1 MGSGSKNA
9 ADSAPTASTLAPP
22 LTDPYSWFDYYD
34 KDASNSLDQEEV
46 VTGLLNTI
54 QTAAVASAADKKK
67 NSSSTA
73 DDSST
78 CTSTVDAIRESIQA
92 IWPAFDL
99 DGNGQVSACGK
110 PSCIQLCLVSFLTL
124 PFFT

>member
-46 VTGLLNTI
+46 VPHPDNI
-54 QTAAVASAADKKK
+54 Q
-67 NSSSTA
+67 
-73 DDSST
+73 
-78 CTSTVDAIRESIQA
+78 VDAYA
-92 IWPAFDL
+92 
-99 DGNGQVSACGK
+99 
-110 PSCIQLCLVSFLTL
+110 QLLVTVQGLKEVVGE
-124 PFFT
+124 